1 MKRKIVIFS
10 LFLFISIGVAIP
22 RPSPAQISPTDG
34 ESTAAGK
41 IQSDFADFLKNTD
54 GDVVMALRNGG
65 KWDYTTTTTTTD
77 AVGVTTA
84 TSSTTTVDFSTVKSG
99 KMGWGEVKIALALAQ
114 SQYDYSPTSQELH
127 TTLMGDENTQGI
139 LQMRAD
145 GMGWGEIAHHYD
157 LKLGEVMR
165 GVNSKK
171 QTFTEGAT
179 SATGKGVVS
188 ASGKPTTSDGSG
200 IVTSSGKTV
209 PGQGKGLS
217 ATGKGT
223 SGQGIVTG
231 SGKAVGSSVSQG
243 IHSRG
248 GIVTGSGR
256 SVAGSTSGIVSGRG
270 HAYGVVGGNS
280 GGGGGGHGKGPN
292 K

>member
-1 MKRKIVIFS
+1 MKTKILVFS
-10 LFLFISIGVAIP
+10 FVLFISIGAGFP
-22 RPSPAQISPTDG
+22 RPSSAQTSPIDG
-34 ESTAAGK
+34 ESKVAGK
-41 IQSDFADFLKNTD
+41 IESDFANFLKNTD
-54 GDVVMALRNGG
+54 GNLVMALRNGG
-65 KWDYTTTTTTTD
+65 EWNYTTTTTD
-77 AVGVTTA
+77 ANGVTTQ
-84 TSSTTTVDFSTVKSG
+84 STKAVDFSTVKSG
-99 KMGWGEVKIALALAQ
+99 KMGWGELKIALALAQ

-165 GVNSKK
+165 GVNSKNP
-171 QTFTEGAT
+171 TFTADTT
-179 SATGKGVVS
+179 STTDKGVVS
-188 ASGKPTTSDGSG
+188 TSGNPTDSEGSS
-200 IVTSSGKTV
+200 IVTGSGKTI
-209 PGQGKGLS
+209 PGQAKGLS
-217 ATGKGT
+217 ATGKGM

-243 IHSRG
+243 IHSGR

-256 SVAGSTSGIVSGRG
+256 SVGGSTSGIVSGRG
-270 HAYGVVGGNS
+270 HAYGVVGGGHGS
-280 GGGGGGHGKGPN
+280 GGGGHGKGRN